1 MMKKANP
8 SRLALMIGALTLVSG
23 FFVSNAVAAEP
34 GTVIMTVTAV
44 GKKNTS
50 PPIVTKDNVQL
61 FLNKERSQTADWKHG
76 EKLYLANH
84 QSVPQDIAFRR
95 ASNRQSGCA
104 PCSEKAGRCLW

>member
-76 EKLYLANH
+76 EKLYLAV
-84 QSVPQDIAFRR
+84 QIGR
-95 ASNRQSGCA
+95 ASCREIVYTT
-104 PCSEKAGRCLW
+104 EKA